1 MNLEADN
8 SYGPFRWTQYEYT
21 EHSNVQSWRYLPS
34 WAGIVLRRP
43 LNRAGWTMNA
53 QHIDAPGSNI
63 TTVQHVPYINDS
75 SIAMHFYYEALRT
88 SLATLS

>member
-1 MNLEADN
+1 
-8 SYGPFRWTQYEYT
+8 
-21 EHSNVQSWRYLPS
+21 
-34 WAGIVLRRP
+34 
-43 LNRAGWTMNA
+43 MNA